1 MRIAGVGRM
10 VAGGLALLL
19 ALAASPVRG
28 ADFSIPASLRP
39 QVDFWIS
46 VFATYSKHQMV
57 ITDAEHLERVYSI
70 LDFRDLAAQ
79 GMSDDQIGAI
89 MRARETSEK
98 ERIRA
103 LLYELDAADLNQPL
117 GPEAQRLRALFAA
130 DRSPSKFRDAAEP
143 DRLRGQR
150 GLRERFAQGLMIAN
164 GYFPEMERIFRS
176 AGVPVEITRLP
187 MVESTFNMKA
197 YSKVGAAGVWQFM
210 PGTARNYM
218 RVNDIVDERLDPLV
232 ATRAAAQFMRQNY
245 EKLGSWPL
253 AIKAYNHGPAGM
265 ARAVRDTGSTDIAVI
280 IRNYKGPAFKFA
292 SRNFYPEFLA
302 ALHVERNARKYFG
315 DLPVRPRPESELV
328 VLDGPTSLT
337 AAARCTGTD
346 PWTLAELNPGLLP
359 PAKTGRAAVPAGYS
373 LRVPPG
379 SAARLDRCVA
389 ALPPPVMSRRDVPKS
404 QRRGRAE
411 RPSAKVRTVHRVRP
425 GQTLS
430 SIAARYGCS
439 VDQLRRG
446 NGLRSGA
453 VKSGQLLRIPPC

>member
-1 MRIAGVGRM
+1 M
-10 VAGGLALLL
+10 LALV
-19 ALAASPVRG
+19 LAAAPSRG
-28 ADFSIPASLRP
+28 ADFAIPAALRP
-39 QVDFWIS
+39 QVDFWVA

-57 ITDAEHLERVYSI
+57 IHDAEHLDRVYSI
-70 LDFRDLAAQ
+70 LDFRDLAAE
-79 GMSDDQIGAI
+79 GMSDDQIGAV
-89 MRARETSEK
+89 MRAREESEK
-98 ERIRA
+98 ERVRA
-103 LLYELDAADLNQPL
+103 LLLELDAADADQPL
-117 GPEAQRLRALFAA
+117 GAEAQRLRALFAA
-130 DRSPSKFRDAAEP
+130 DRSPTKYRDAAAS

-176 AGVPVEITRLP
+176 AGVPPEITRLP

-210 PGTARNYM
+210 PGTARNFM
-218 RVNDIVDERLDPLV
+218 RVNDVVDERLDPLV

-265 ARAVRDTGSTDIAVI
+265 ARAVRDTGTTDIAVI
-280 IRNYKGPAFKFA
+280 IQNYKGPAFKVA

-315 DLPVRPRPESELV
+315 ELPARPRPESETV

-337 AAARCTGTD
+337 SAARCTGTD
-346 PWTLAELNPGLLP
+346 PWTLAELNPSLLP

-379 SAARLDRCVA
+379 AAARLDRCVA
-389 ALPPPVMSRRDVPKS
+389 ALPPAVMTRRDVPS
-404 QRRGRAE
+404 QRRAKSE
-411 RPSAKVRTVHRVRP
+411 RPSARVRTVHRVRP